1 MKNKESGEKAL
12 FFQRLMAFLIDVLIV
27 SLLTSFLSNPFV
39 DNKKIEKLSEDVV
52 NLVEKY
58 GEKEIDTKKYVAD
71 YINISYDLAKEN
83 GKIVIIQIL
92 LGIGFYIIVPLY
104 SNGQSV
110 GKKLLK
116 IRVVSENGEL
126 TSNQLVFRS
135 FIANALLVDILSLM
149 FLIFASR
156 SMYFY
161 LLAIFKLIQYII
173 TFISIVLV
181 IYSKKGLAIH
191 DKLVHTRVVRC

>member
-27 SLLTSFLSNPFV
+27 TLLTSFLSSPFV
-39 DNKKIEKLSEDVV
+39 NNKKIEKLSEDIV
-52 NLVEKY
+52 NLAEKY
-58 GEKEIDTKKYVAD
+58 GNKEIDTKKYVAD
-71 YINISYDLAKEN
+71 YVNVSYDLAKEN
-83 GKIVIIQIL
+83 GPVVIIQIL

-110 GKKLLK
+110 GKKILK
-116 IRVVSENGEL
+116 IKVISEDGEL

-135 FIANALLVDILSLM
+135 FIANSLLVDILSLT
-149 FLIFASR
+149 FLIFTSR

-191 DKLVHTRVVRC
+191 DRIVHTRVVRC

>member
-1 MKNKESGEKAL
+1 MKNKESGERAL

-27 SLLTSFLSNPFV
+27 SLLTSFISNPFV
-39 DNKKIEKLSEDVV
+39 DNKKVEKISEDVV

-58 GEKEIDTKKYVAD
+58 GNKEINTKKYVAD

-110 GKKLLK
+110 GKKILK

-173 TFISIVLV
+173 TFISIILV